1 MTTNS
6 KEVAQA
12 KAKAAAAT
20 KVAKAKEA
28 AIEKAAIAADF
39 GREAKAAEKA
49 AKAKAK
55 EVAAQAKAAE
65 KAAKAAEAAREIRV
79 ASGAPDRV
87 IAADLSR
94 YHFDKEVKTAGGH
107 VSVDCND
114 KVAADLRGRALD
126 AVYDEAARVL
136 SVSKADL
143 VTKYAHLHVGMQRM
157 NLGNRMRAALKVA
170 AGE

>member
-6 KEVAQA
+6 KEATQA

-28 AIEKAAIAADF
+28 A
-39 GREAKAAEKA
+39 
-49 AKAKAK
+49 
-55 EVAAQAKAAE
+55 AE
-65 KAAKAAEAAREIRV
+65 KAAKAAEKAAEREAAKELRA

-87 IAADLSR
+87 VNADLSR

-114 KVAADLRGRALD
+114 TVAADLRGRALD

-143 VTKYAHLHVGMQRM
+143 VTKYAHLNVGMQRM
-157 NLGNRMRAALKVA
+157 NLGNRMRAALRVA

>member
-65 KAAKAAEAAREIRV
+65 REAAREIRV

-143 VTKYAHLHVGMQRM
+143 VTKYAHLNVGMQRM